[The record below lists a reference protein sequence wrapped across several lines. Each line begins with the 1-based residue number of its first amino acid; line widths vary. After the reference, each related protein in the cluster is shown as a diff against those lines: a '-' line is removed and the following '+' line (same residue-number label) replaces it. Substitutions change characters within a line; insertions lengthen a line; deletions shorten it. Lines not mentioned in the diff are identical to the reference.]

1 MATCPKEGIYVAGF
15 TLEQLGAQ
23 VDAALGLALEPLE
36 PPDRGQEDAAS
47 SIASAREV
55 AGTKFMW
62 DGAIYV
68 TRDDARQ
75 ALEAFKS
82 DGAEVHRFLG
92 EDKYLVYSR
101 RLAGAAFSPD

>member
-23 VDAALGLALEPLE
+23 VDAALGLAFEPLE
-36 PPDRGQEDAAS
+36 PPEQLPEEVS
-47 SIASAREV
+47 PSIASARDV
-55 AGTKFMW
+55 AGKKFMW
-62 DGAIYV
+62 DGAVYV

-75 ALEAFKS
+75 ALEAYKS
-82 DGAEVHRFLG
+82 DGAEVHLFLE

-101 RLAGAAFSPD
+101 RQASAASSTP